1 MISIKKHI
9 DGWTRDPPDDS
20 SLHFYRSLLAAVG
33 KCSHRAVPD
42 LGHELERKLSRLDSA
57 LQKDFASP
65 SFPEVLAGA
74 HQKAQAEF
82 VRWADQAFAR
92 HQSNEHELR
101 EIIDAMAKAVE
112 SVAAR
117 DERHTLEVGDLT
129 ARLRSI
135 TSLNDLALIRR
146 SIVESANSLTV
157 CVDRMAEA
165 GRESLRRLSDQLED
179 YRARLSRSEKL
190 SFLDPLTGLA
200 NRRGFEEQL
209 DIRMSTPAPFC
220 LILIDLNG
228 FKAVNDRLGH
238 LAGDDVLKTF
248 AVRLRDQ
255 FSPADLV
262 ARWGGDEF
270 AVIVNS
276 SRDDAE
282 ALVDRIRRSSIGE
295 CTVKVHEQT
304 VSVTVEPSI
313 GLAEWDSSEKGATLL
328 ARADHSM
335 YKGKHLMKTRRP

>member
-9 DGWTRDPPDDS
+9 DGGTRDSPGDS

-33 KCSHRAVPD
+33 KCSHRAVPE
-42 LGHELERKLSRLDSA
+42 LGHELERKLSKLDSA
-57 LQKDFASP
+57 LEKDF
-65 SFPEVLAGA
+65 AGA

-82 VRWADQAFAR
+82 VHWADQAFAR
-92 HQSNEHELR
+92 HQSNERELR

-129 ARLRSI
+129 ARLRSV

-146 SIVESANSLTV
+146 SIVESANSLTA
-157 CVDRMAEA
+157 CIERMAES
-165 GRESLRRLSDQLED
+165 GRESLRRLSDQVED
-179 YRARLSRSEKL
+179 YRARLSRSETL
-190 SFLDPLTGLA
+190 SFLDSLTGLA
-200 NRRGFEEQL
+200 NRRGFEQQL
-209 DIRMSTPAPFC
+209 DLRMSTPGSFC

-228 FKAVNDRLGH
+228 FKAVNDRFGH
-238 LAGDDVLKTF
+238 LAGDDVLKKF
-248 AVRLRDQ
+248 AVRLRGQ

-276 SRDDAE
+276 TRSDAE
-282 ALVDRIRRSSIGE
+282 ALVDRIRRSTIGE
-295 CTVKVHEQT
+295 CAVNVRNQT
-304 VSVTVEPSI
+304 VGVTVEPSI
-313 GLAEWDSSEKGATLL
+313 GLAEWDGSEKGATLL
-328 ARADHSM
+328 ARADDSM
-335 YKGKHLMKTRRP
+335 YRGKHLMKTRHL